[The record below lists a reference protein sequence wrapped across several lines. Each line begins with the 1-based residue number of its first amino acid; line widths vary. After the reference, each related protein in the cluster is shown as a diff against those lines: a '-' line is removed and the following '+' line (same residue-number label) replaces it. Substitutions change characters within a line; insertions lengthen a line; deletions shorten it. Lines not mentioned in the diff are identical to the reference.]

1 MKEMPSII
9 CGEQAYQFL
18 EYPVE
23 KRGKRTWS
31 GKARNASDGRLYFI
45 KYARQG
51 DENALFLLRREAKF
65 RISHRSIMKVYG
77 GYQGTLRMGMRGEE
91 VSFVLS
97 EWIDGYSLPEYLE
110 RPQIKRLRKEAPE
123 EFNEKMLG
131 QIRQLMSAMEAYMGT
146 GGREPFV
153 HRDLK
158 PMNLLVRRE
167 DESLVLCDFDWSHC
181 ADNGTGQ
188 RPEYISG
195 TAGYMD
201 PAAAYSRE
209 TDIQLDIYSLGQV
222 MLYWLIGQDYY
233 SHDEKI
239 DYLHKETLAHDLDI
253 RRIPQQYRTEK
264 YKPLL
269 VIIRRLI
276 ARRGERYESMGQIIQ
291 DYDAFIK
298 RCFQTGSKE
307 AGAPLSLLKPRE
319 LSLASVAYES
329 PYGGYAIQNL
339 CEGQLI
345 DIRWGRQV
353 ILSLYMSG
361 GKIDFITYPDIA
373 QEAAG
378 CLKEKELIRLFIKK
392 EKKFIALMQLD

>member
-9 CGEQAYQFL
+9 CGDQVYQFL

-91 VSFVLS
+91 ISFVLS

-222 MLYWLIGQDYY
+222 MLY
-233 SHDEKI
+233 
-239 DYLHKETLAHDLDI
+239 LAI
-253 RRIPQQYRTEK
+253 
-264 YKPLL
+264 
-269 VIIRRLI
+269 
-276 ARRGERYESMGQIIQ
+276 
-291 DYDAFIK
+291 
-298 RCFQTGSKE
+298 C
-307 AGAPLSLLKPRE
+307 
-319 LSLASVAYES
+319 
-329 PYGGYAIQNL
+329 
-339 CEGQLI
+339 
-345 DIRWGRQV
+345 W
-353 ILSLYMSG
+353 
-361 GKIDFITYPDIA
+361 
-373 QEAAG
+373 AA
-378 CLKEKELIRLFIKK
+378 LW
-392 EKKFIALMQLD
+392 

>member
-77 GYQGTLRMGMRGEE
+77 GYQGTLRIGMRGEE
-91 VSFVLS
+91 ISFVLS

-110 RPQIKRLRKEAPE
+110 RPQIKRLRKEA
-123 EFNEKMLG
+123 
-131 QIRQLMSAMEAYMGT
+131 
-146 GGREPFV
+146 FV

-269 VIIRRLI
+269 AIIRRLI

-298 RCFQTGSKE
+298 RYFQTGNKE
-307 AGAPLSLLKPRE
+307 AGDPLSLLKLRE

>member
-1 MKEMPSII
+1 MPSIF
-9 CGEQAYQFL
+9 CGGKVYQFL

-31 GKARNASDGRLYFI
+31 GKARNPSDGRLYFI

-51 DENALFLLRREAKF
+51 DENALFLLRREARF
-65 RISHRSIMKVYG
+65 RVSHRSIMKVYG
-77 GYQGTLRMGMRGEE
+77 GYQGKLRSGIQEE
-91 VSFVLS
+91 KISFVLS

-110 RPQIKRLRKEAPE
+110 RPEMKRLRQEAPR
-123 EFNEKMLG
+123 EFDERMFG
-131 QIRQLMSAMEAYMGT
+131 QIRQLMSAMETYMGKD
-146 GGREPFV
+146 GQEPFV

-158 PMNLLVRRE
+158 PMNLLIRRE

-222 MLYWLIGQDYY
+222 MLYWLIGKDYY
-233 SHDEKI
+233 SHEEKI
-239 DYLHKETLAHDLDI
+239 DYLHKETLAHDLDVK
-253 RRIPQQYRTEK
+253 RLPQQYRAEK
-264 YKPLL
+264 YRPLL
-269 VIIRRLI
+269 AIIRKLI
-276 ARRGERYESMGQIIQ
+276 ARRGERYESIGQIIR
-291 DYDAFIK
+291 DYDAFMG
-298 RCFQTGSKE
+298 RCFQTEKKE
-307 AGAPLSLLKPRE
+307 KANRLSLLMPRE
-319 LSLASVAYES
+319 RSLVSVAYES
-329 PYGGYAIQNL
+329 PYVGHVIQNL
-339 CEGQLI
+339 CEGQMI

-361 GKIDFITYPDIA
+361 GNVGFITYPDIA
-373 QEAAG
+373 QESEG
-378 CLKEKELIRLFIKK
+378 SRKEKELIRLLIKK
-392 EKKFIALMQLD
+392 EKKIITLMRLD

>member
-1 MKEMPSII
+1 M
-9 CGEQAYQFL
+9 
-18 EYPVE
+18 
-23 KRGKRTWS
+23 
-31 GKARNASDGRLYFI
+31 
-45 KYARQG
+45 
-51 DENALFLLRREAKF
+51 
-65 RISHRSIMKVYG
+65 
-77 GYQGTLRMGMRGEE
+77 
-91 VSFVLS
+91 
-97 EWIDGYSLPEYLE
+97 
-110 RPQIKRLRKEAPE
+110 
-123 EFNEKMLG
+123 
-131 QIRQLMSAMEAYMGT
+131 
-146 GGREPFV
+146 

-167 DESLVLCDFDWSHC
+167 DESLVLCDFDWSLC

-269 VIIRRLI
+269 AIIRRLI

-298 RCFQTGSKE
+298 RYFQTGNKE
-307 AGAPLSLLKPRE
+307 AGDPLSLLKLRE

>member
-9 CGEQAYQFL
+9 CGDQAYQFL
-18 EYPVE
+18 EYPIE

-31 GKARNASDGRLYFI
+31 GKARNVSDGRLYFI
-45 KYARQG
+45 KYARQS

-65 RISHRSIMKVYG
+65 RISHSSIMKVYG
-77 GYQGTLRMGMRGEE
+77 GYQGMLRTGMQGEKI
-91 VSFVLS
+91 SFVLS

-110 RPQIKRLRKEAPE
+110 RPEIERLKKEAPE
-123 EFNEKMLG
+123 EFNEKMLR
-131 QIRQLMSAMEAYMGT
+131 QIRQLMSAMEAYMGM
-146 GGREPFV
+146 GEREPFV

-158 PMNLLVRRE
+158 PMNLLVRKE

-201 PAAAYSRE
+201 PTAAYSRE

-222 MLYWLIGQDYY
+222 MLYWLIGGDYY

-239 DYLHKETLAHDLDI
+239 DYLHQETLAHDLDI
-253 RRIPQQYRTEK
+253 RRIPRQYHTEK

-269 VIIRRLI
+269 AIIRRLI
-276 ARRGERYESMGQIIQ
+276 ARRGERYESMEQIIQ
-291 DYDAFIK
+291 DYDAFMEC
-298 RCFQTGSKE
+298 CFPTEYKMTE
-307 AGAPLSLLKPRE
+307 NHLSLIKPGER
-319 LSLASVAYES
+319 SLASVVYES

-339 CEGQLI
+339 YEGQMI

-361 GKIDFITYPDIA
+361 GKIACITYPDIA

-378 CLKEKELIRLFIKK
+378 CLKEKELIRLFVKK
-392 EKKFIALMQLD
+392 EKKIIALMQLD